1 MPDRGSEVYKDIH
14 KEIKRE
20 CRQAKEN
27 YLNTKCK
34 DIEDDKRHNSREMYR
49 KVREINKKRSHKWG
63 GTIENKNGRILFEA
77 EEVRERWAEYV
88 EELYND
94 NDRQDDGEGREIN
107 LELPI
112 LESEVVTALA
122 RMGKNK
128 ACGVDQIPTEFLK
141 QMGENGTKC

>member
-1 MPDRGSEVYKDIH
+1 M
-14 KEIKRE
+14 
-20 CRQAKEN
+20 
-27 YLNTKCK
+27 
-34 DIEDDKRHNSREMYR
+34 
-49 KVREINKKRSHKWG
+49 
-63 GTIENKNGRILFEA
+63 
-77 EEVRERWAEYV
+77 RERWAEYV

-94 NDRQDDGEGREIN
+94 NDRQDDGDGREIN

-141 QMGENGTKC
+141 QMGENGTKCLTKICNSIYSEGNLPDDFKKSIYPKSRCLGVYPV